1 MSRVHSQCC
10 LKTSAKKSATTD
22 TLTSWEF
29 ARNVRARAQLV
40 KEQSTPAQ
48 FVTEVKKA
56 QALAS
61 VPTSTLTSVTLS
73 VQLTLR
79 LLKKIRP

>member
-1 MSRVHSQCC
+1 M
-10 LKTSAKKSATTD
+10 
-22 TLTSWEF
+22 
-29 ARNVRARAQLV
+29 RARAQLV

-56 QALAS
+56 QALAR

>member
-1 MSRVHSQCC
+1 M
-10 LKTSAKKSATTD
+10 
-22 TLTSWEF
+22 
-29 ARNVRARAQLV
+29 RARAQLV